1 MNYLSRLTWINVHFS
16 FFQDFE
22 ERERGRVVIYFTTL
36 GVVRETWARCV
47 KIRQIL
53 RNLLIKVDE
62 RDVFMCRENQIEVME
77 RLNSLEVS
85 LPQVFVDGHYIGVSG
100 TFLTTVLVQCPKSRK
115 MLWKLSKIWI
125 WTNIERLIIQFCKI
139 SGDIYQIDSL
149 DFGHCT
155 SVFFFQFFF
164 FGKRLVPLFVVF
176 RTLIFYEF
184 FFCITNTVCQ
194 VLEKKPI

>member
-1 MNYLSRLTWINVHFS
+1 MGLLINCILVNLILTWVNQWFFLIHSTFFS

-100 TFLTTVLVQCPKSRK
+100 TFLTTVLVQCPKSK
-115 MLWKLSKIWI
+115 NAFKIVE
-125 WTNIERLIIQFCKI
+125 NLNF
-139 SGDIYQIDSL
+139 D
-149 DFGHCT
+149 
-155 SVFFFQFFF
+155 
-164 FGKRLVPLFVVF
+164 
-176 RTLIFYEF
+176 
-184 FFCITNTVCQ
+184 
-194 VLEKKPI
+194 

>member
-1 MNYLSRLTWINVHFS
+1 M
-16 FFQDFE
+16 
-22 ERERGRVVIYFTTL
+22 VIYFTTL

-100 TFLTTVLVQCPKSRK
+100 TFLTTVLVQCPESRK
-115 MLWKLSKIWI
+115 ML
-125 WTNIERLIIQFCKI
+125 
-139 SGDIYQIDSL
+139 
-149 DFGHCT
+149 
-155 SVFFFQFFF
+155 
-164 FGKRLVPLFVVF
+164 
-176 RTLIFYEF
+176 
-184 FFCITNTVCQ
+184 
-194 VLEKKPI
+194 